1 MPTLLENRRAHFDY
15 EFLEKFEAGI
25 ELFGYEVKALKNGR
39 GSLIGARVLIRGGE
53 AFVVGL
59 DIPPYQPGNA
69 PKDYDPAR
77 TRRLLITK
85 REIAYLTGKSA
96 EQGLTLVPISVYT
109 KGNLVKLGCAV
120 ARGKKEHD
128 KREDIKAREAKRDIE
143 RTLKL

>member
-25 ELFGYEVKALKNGR
+25 ELFGHEVKALKNGR
-39 GSLIGARVLIRGGE
+39 GSLAGARVLIRGGE

-59 DIPPYQPGNA
+59 DIPPYQPGNT

-77 TRRLLITK
+77 TRRLLVTK
-85 REIAYLTGKSA
+85 REIAYLAGKSA

-109 KGNLVKLGCAV
+109 KGNLVKLECTV

-128 KREDIKAREAKRDIE
+128 KRETIKKREAEREIE